1 MRKKIYCFI
10 TTFLLCC
17 FVFSAS
23 SGFSEVQA
31 SGTEKSLHASVINME
46 GDALRDYLG
55 LFEDKLLYMEMG
67 GPNKSA
73 DYYLYDFGSGK
84 LSKVGSVNHFVAQGM
99 TSPIT
104 NNGLFFY
111 LCAGDQKKSENI
123 LYHFDFSSNRM
134 RAVSKNTYTQKLV
147 PLTVYQ
153 GKLLALQ
160 GNLDSDG
167 KWNPFF
173 QMIDVDGRAEAFQ
186 FKDGKNRSL
195 ALKPLKTLSFANN
208 GQSIWQIQNNKGRTG
223 EQFLLTVYD
232 EQNRLQKQV
241 DITNYLSTYPMTKS
255 IRSFYAF
262 DQYFC
267 ITDLSN
273 HTILC
278 KLMKGR
284 VSVLLH
290 GDELEYAVNG
300 KANEPTR
307 YFFVRGT
314 NDIYQLNCQT
324 GKVEKLV
331 FGLKND
337 STVIRYA
344 LSYGDKFLVI
354 KEPKFDP
361 KRSTAIKN
369 TETLYLIQGA
379 S

>member
-1 MRKKIYCFI
+1 MRKKIYCLI

-17 FVFSAS
+17 FVFSAGS
-23 SGFSEVQA
+23 DFSEVQA

-55 LFEDKLLYMEMG
+55 LFEGKLLYMEMG
-67 GPNKSA
+67 GPNQSA
-73 DYYLYDFGSGK
+73 DYYLYDFGSGN

-123 LYHFDFSSNRM
+123 LYHFNFSSNRM
-134 RAVSKNTYTQKLV
+134 SAVSKNTYTQKLV

-167 KWNPFF
+167 KWIPFF

-186 FKDGKNRSL
+186 FKDEKNRSL
-195 ALKPLKTLSFANN
+195 ALKPLRTLSFANN
-208 GQSIWQIQNNKGRTG
+208 GQSIWQIQNNKGKTG
-223 EQFLLTVYD
+223 EQFLLTIYD
-232 EQNRLQKQV
+232 AQNRLQKQV
-241 DITNYLSTYPMTKS
+241 DITNHLSRYPMTKT

-262 DQYFC
+262 GDYFC

-273 HTILC
+273 NTILC
-278 KLMKGR
+278 KLSQGK

-290 GDELEYAVNG
+290 GNELEYAVNG
-300 KANEPTR
+300 KANVPIQ

-314 NDIYQLNCQT
+314 NDIYQLNCLT
-324 GKVEKLV
+324 GKVEKLI
-331 FGLKND
+331 FGLDND
-337 STVIRYA
+337 HTVIRYG
-344 LSYGDKFLVI
+344 LTYGDQFLLI

-361 KRSTAIKN
+361 KKSKAIMD
-369 TETLYLIQGA
+369 TETLYLIHGA
-379 S
+379 A